1 MLNSIL
7 DFIMTNIKT
16 LKAFVCIFLIT
27 ACSDDFDSTFINKA
41 GAPLF
46 DGLGDH
52 THLISSDV
60 EGVQQYFDQGIIMA
74 FAFNHAESIRSF
86 KAAQNLDPN
95 CAMCYWGEALAL
107 GPNINVNSD
116 GKVIMAPQ
124 NRIAAFNA
132 INKAISL
139 SESASPKEQAYISAL
154 SVRYDGNPQSNRVPL
169 DIAYSNAMEKLS
181 KIYPDDNDASSLFA
195 EALMNTMPWNYWA
208 DDGDPKPDT
217 IKVIN
222 SLESVLNDNPDH
234 PLAIHLYI
242 HAVEA
247 SSDPGRAEGPADR
260 LGKLVPGAGHL
271 VHMPAHIYW
280 RIGRYHDASLVNIE
294 AAKVDEK
301 YIAQCNAQ
309 GFYPALYYP
318 HNVHFL
324 WAASTMEGR
333 SKLSIESA
341 LKVSKYVR
349 IEQIKQ
355 IPFLEFFHT
364 IPLLS
369 YVRFAKWDEILAY
382 DRPIKEFKF
391 SLGVYH
397 YARSIAFAS
406 KGDIDNAKKEQS
418 KILPLKDAP
427 EIQVIIKAGQPSDKL
442 LEIANH
448 LALGQIELASM
459 NLDAS
464 IMHFRKAVETQDAL
478 PYREPEFWYY
488 PTRQSLGHALLVSDA
503 FNEAVSVFNQ
513 DLKDYPRNGWS
524 YYGLYKAHKAL
535 GNIKLSEKAFAK
547 HQEIWQ
553 MSDVQLKSSII
564 F

>member
-1 MLNSIL
+1 MLKIISSL
-7 DFIMTNIKT
+7 ALFS
-16 LKAFVCIFLIT
+16 IFLFLG
-27 ACSDDFDSTFINKA
+27 CSNNSDILLADKA
-41 GAPLF
+41 GAPLLN
-46 DGLGDH
+46 GLGKH
-52 THLISSDV
+52 SHRISSNVD
-60 EGVQQYFDQGIIMA
+60 GVQRYFDQGLIMA

-86 KAAQNLDPN
+86 KAAQRLDPN
-95 CAMCYWGEALAL
+95 CAMCFWGEALAL

-116 GKVIMAPQ
+116 GKVIMAPK
-124 NRIAAFNA
+124 NRVAAFKA
-132 INKAISL
+132 INTAITL
-139 SESASPKEQAYISAL
+139 SKSASAEEQAYISAL
-154 SVRYDGNPQSNRVPL
+154 ATRYDGDPKTDREPL
-169 DIAYSNAMEKLS
+169 DKAYANAMETLS
-181 KIYPDDNDASSLFA
+181 KRYPEDNDAASLFA

-208 DDGDPKPDT
+208 EDGDPKPDT
-217 IKVIN
+217 VKVID
-222 SLESVLNDNPDH
+222 SLESVLENNPNH

-247 SSDPGRAEGPADR
+247 SSDPARAEGPADR
-260 LGKLVPGAGHL
+260 LAKLVPGAGHL

-280 RIGRYHDASLVNIE
+280 RIGRYHDASLANIE
-294 AAKVDEK
+294 AAKVDED

-333 SKLSIESA
+333 SKLSIDSA

-349 IEQIKQ
+349 VEQIKQ

-382 DRPIKEFKF
+382 EKPIDEFKF
-391 SLGVYH
+391 SLGLYH

-406 KGDIDNAKKEQS
+406 TGNIEQAIKEQE

-427 EIQVIIKAGQPSDKL
+427 EIKVIIRAGQPSDKL

-448 LALGQIELASM
+448 LAMGQIELANM
-459 NLDAS
+459 NLAAS
-464 IMHFRKAVETQDAL
+464 IMHFKMAVETQDAL

-488 PTRQSLGHALLVSDA
+488 PTRQSLGHALLLNED
-503 FNEAVSVFNQ
+503 FEEAVSVFNQ

-524 YYGLYKAHKAL
+524 YYGLYKAYKAL
-535 GNIKLSEKAFAK
+535 NKAELSNEALTK
-547 HQEIWQ
+547 HVEIWQ
-553 MSDVQLKSSII
+553 MSDIELKSSII
-564 F
+564 Y